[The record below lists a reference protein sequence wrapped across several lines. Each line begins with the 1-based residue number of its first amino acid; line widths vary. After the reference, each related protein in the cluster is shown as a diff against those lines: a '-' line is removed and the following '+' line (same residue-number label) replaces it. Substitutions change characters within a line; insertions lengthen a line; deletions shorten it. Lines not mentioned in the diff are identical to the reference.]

1 MTSSRILV
9 VEDELDLNRALVH
22 RLASEGYAAEGVRT
36 TAEAR
41 GVLGDDWDLVLLD
54 MRLPDGDGLSFLKE
68 VHDRRPDL
76 LVILMT
82 AFSSIEDAVKAIKLG
97 AYDYVRKP
105 FDFEELLLRVRQA
118 LETMVLRREVRATRE
133 RSKRTHGLGAI
144 VGQSRTVQEVRDFVR
159 RVAASDAATVLVTGE
174 SGTGKDLIAKAI
186 HHESRRGDGPF
197 MTITCTAISEHLLE
211 SELFGHE
218 KGAFTDART
227 QKNGLLEIANGGTVF
242 LDEIGDLPLTL
253 QAKLLRFLQ
262 EKTFKRVG
270 GTRDIKVDVRVI
282 AATHQPLPTLVKE
295 GRFRQDLY
303 YRLKV
308 IDGVIPP
315 LRDRSEDVPLLSR
328 SFITDLNRDLRRD
341 VRHIAPDAE
350 AAMLRYRWP
359 GNVRELR
366 NALERAM
373 ILGHGDTISLEALPI
388 EIRTVDRPSE
398 AAPSS
403 MAAPLS
409 APTSAA
415 AAAAAPGAPT
425 DGPGGTFG
433 REVTGGRFIRL
444 GEGFDLEA
452 LERELLSQAMGVANG
467 NKTRAGRLLG
477 LNRDQVRYRLE
488 KYGLL
493 EQFSQPSRAV
503 EE

>member
-1 MTSSRILV
+1 MTNRILV
-9 VEDELDLNRALVH
+9 VEDELDLNRALLH
-22 RLASEGYAAEGVRT
+22 RLASEGFATEGVRT

-41 GVLGDDWDLVLLD
+41 GLLGDDWDLMLLD

-68 VHDRRPDL
+68 VHERRPEL

-118 LETMVLRREVRATRE
+118 LETMVLRREVRASRE
-133 RSKRTHGLGAI
+133 RSKRAHGLGAI
-144 VGQSRTVQEVRDFVR
+144 VGQSQPIQEVRDFVR

-174 SGTGKDLIAKAI
+174 SGTGKDLVAKAI

-227 QKNGLLEIANGGTVF
+227 QKNGLLELADGGTVF
-242 LDEIGDLPLTL
+242 LDEIGDLPLPL

-315 LRDRSEDVPLLSR
+315 LRERSDDVPLLAR
-328 SFITDLNRDLRRD
+328 AFVQDLNRELRRD
-341 VRHIAPDAE
+341 VRHIAAEAE
-350 AAMLRYRWP
+350 AAMLRYGWP

-373 ILGHGDTISLEALPI
+373 ILGQGDTIVLDALPF
-388 EIRTVDRPSE
+388 EIRAISPGDP
-398 AAPSS
+398 
-403 MAAPLS
+403 
-409 APTSAA
+409 PTSGGPAR
-415 AAAAAPGAPT
+415 PD
-425 DGPGGTFG
+425 DGRGGTFG
-433 REVTGGRFIRL
+433 KEVQGGRFIRL

-488 KYGLL
+488 KYGLI
-493 EQFSQPSRAV
+493 EQFSQPAKSADDA
-503 EE
+503 

>member
-1 MTSSRILV
+1 MTTNRILV
-9 VEDELDLNRALVH
+9 VEDELDLNRALLH
-22 RLASEGYAAEGVRT
+22 RLAAEEFAAEGVRT

-41 GVLGDDWDLVLLD
+41 GLLGDDWDLVLLD
-54 MRLPDGDGLSFLKE
+54 MRLPDGDGLSFLRE
-68 VHDRRPDL
+68 VHERRPEL

-82 AFSSIEDAVKAIKLG
+82 AFSSIEDAVTAIKLG

-133 RSKRTHGLGAI
+133 RSKRAHGLGAI
-144 VGQSRTVQEVRDFVR
+144 VGQSQAAQEVRDFVR

-174 SGTGKDLIAKAI
+174 SGSGKDLVAKAI

-218 KGAFTDART
+218 KGAFTDARS
-227 QKNGLLEIANGGTVF
+227 QKNGLLELADGGTVF
-242 LDEIGDLPLTL
+242 LDEIGDLPLPL

-270 GTRDIKVDVRVI
+270 GTRDITVDVRVI

-308 IDGVIPP
+308 IDGMIPP
-315 LRDRSEDVPLLSR
+315 LRERLDDVPLLAR
-328 SFITDLNRDLRRD
+328 SFVQDLNRELRREI
-341 VRHIAPDAE
+341 RHISPEAE
-350 AAMLRYRWP
+350 QAMLRYGWP

-373 ILGHGDTISLEALPI
+373 ILGQGDTIRIDALP
-388 EIRTVDRPSE
+388 
-398 AAPSS
+398 
-403 MAAPLS
+403 
-409 APTSAA
+409 
-415 AAAAAPGAPT
+415 
-425 DGPGGTFG
+425 
-433 REVTGGRFIRL
+433 
-444 GEGFDLEA
+444 
-452 LERELLSQAMGVANG
+452 
-467 NKTRAGRLLG
+467 
-477 LNRDQVRYRLE
+477 
-488 KYGLL
+488 
-493 EQFSQPSRAV
+493 
-503 EE
+503 

>member
-1 MTSSRILV
+1 MTTTRILV
-9 VEDELDLNRALVH
+9 VEDELDLNRALLH
-22 RLASEGYAAEGVRT
+22 RLATEGFSAEGVRT

-41 GVLGDDWDLVLLD
+41 GLLGDDWDLVLLD
-54 MRLPDGDGLSFLKE
+54 MRLPDGDGLSFLRE
-68 VHDRRPDL
+68 VQERRPEL

-82 AFSSIEDAVKAIKLG
+82 AFSSIEDAVTAIKLG

-105 FDFEELLLRVRQA
+105 FDFEELLLRLRQA

-133 RSKRTHGLGAI
+133 RSKRAHGLSAI
-144 VGQSRTVQEVRDFVR
+144 VGQSQAVQEVRDFVR
-159 RVAASDAATVLVTGE
+159 RVATSDATTVLVTGE
-174 SGTGKDLIAKAI
+174 SGSGKDLVAKAI

-227 QKNGLLEIANGGTVF
+227 QKNGLLELADGGTVF
-242 LDEIGDLPLTL
+242 LDEIGDLPLQL

-270 GTRDIKVDVRVI
+270 GTRDITVDVRVI

-308 IDGVIPP
+308 IDGMIPP
-315 LRDRSEDVPLLSR
+315 LRERLDDVPLLAR
-328 SFITDLNRDLRRD
+328 SFVNDLNRELRRD
-341 VRHIAPDAE
+341 VRHISAEAE
-350 AAMLRYRWP
+350 AAMLRYGWP

-373 ILGHGDTISLEALPI
+373 ILGQGDTIRIDALPF
-388 EIRTVDRPSE
+388 EIRATDPARLPP
-398 AAPSS
+398 AP
-403 MAAPLS
+403 
-409 APTSAA
+409 AA
-415 AAAAAPGAPT
+415 ARPD
-425 DGPGGTFG
+425 DGRGGTFG
-433 REVTGGRFIRL
+433 SEVQGGRFIRL
-444 GEGFDLEA
+444 GEGFELET
-452 LERELLSQAMGVANG
+452 LERELLTQAMAVASG

-493 EQFSQPSRAV
+493 EQFSPQAAKGAGT
-503 EE
+503 EDA